1 MNTDKKSGGRLL
13 EMELNSDEFDNFGS
27 ECMSS
32 DSDSAEENEDEE
44 NVYLD
49 NDDVNEMLGE
59 CDPHHLLYI
68 LEMIL
73 SFHV

>member
-1 MNTDKKSGGRLL
+1 
-13 EMELNSDEFDNFGS
+13 MELNCDESDNFGL
-27 ECMSS
+27 EHMSS
-32 DSDSAEENEDEE
+32 DSNSAEENEDEE
-44 NVYLD
+44 DVYLD

-59 CDPHHLLYI
+59 CNPHHLLYI